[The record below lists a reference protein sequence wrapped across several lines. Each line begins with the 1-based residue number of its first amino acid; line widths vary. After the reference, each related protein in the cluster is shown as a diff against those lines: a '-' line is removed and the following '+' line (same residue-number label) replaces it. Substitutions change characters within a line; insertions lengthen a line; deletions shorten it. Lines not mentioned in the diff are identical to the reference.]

1 MRDNVKMDKVSI
13 IIPCYN
19 SQDYIKECVESALNQ
34 TYSNIE
40 IIVVNDHSTDTSQ
53 ILIDQFGNSIKSI
66 EHTKNRGLAAA
77 LNTGIL
83 QSKGTWIKRLDSDD
97 ILTPHCVEVLMS
109 NAWDRKILY
118 YGDYELIRK
127 DGKHLKFFVEPDR
140 NNLSH
145 YLWCEIVKEK
155 HIGNADTMIYHKSI
169 HDLVGPYNEDIKLG
183 MDYEFL
189 LRCILKHDMKMFR
202 PSNLILAKYRIHNK
216 SMMAFKARENSI
228 GMNTYKKRRL
238 NILNGVLTL

>member
-1 MRDNVKMDKVSI
+1 MDKVSI

-19 SQDYIKECVESALNQ
+19 SQDYIMECIESALEQ
-34 TYSNIE
+34 TYPNFE
-40 IIVVNDHSTDTSQ
+40 VIVVNDGSTDTSQ
-53 ILIDQFGNSIKSI
+53 TIIEKFGQRIRWYSFD
-66 EHTKNRGLAAA
+66 KNEGLARA
-77 LNTGIL
+77 LNMGIL
-83 QSKGTWIKRLDSDD
+83 NCAGQWIKRLDSDD
-97 ILTPHCVEVLMS
+97 ILTPHCVEVLMKT
-109 NAWDRKILY
+109 AWDRKVLY
-118 YGDYELIRK
+118 YGDYEIIRK

-155 HIGNADTMIYHKSI
+155 HVGNADTMIYHKSI
-169 HDLVGPYNEDIKLG
+169 HDVVGPYNEDIKLG

-189 LRCILKHDMKMFR
+189 LRCILKHDMKMFK

-216 SMMAFKARENSI
+216 SMMAFKAREKML
-228 GMNTYKKRRL
+228 GMNSHQKRRI